1 MILKHKKLFF
11 TVAAQATGV
20 TDARTDARTD
30 AVQNEGMREEVSYR
44 DSSYL

>member
-1 MILKHKKLFF
+1 MILKYKKLFV

-20 TDARTDARTD
+20 TDARTA
-30 AVQNEGMREEVSYR
+30 AVWNEAMREDVSYR